1 MKKLLCFV
9 LALAVIA
16 SFATMFTV
24 SAEETSPEG
33 AEELKFVV
41 DGKLDKYYR
50 SDEWAIANHCYYYF
64 EDDTDPNSM
73 FVYSRDFN
81 VGMGE
86 LVLPEFFEEVKVK
99 IYAAYDDTYAYF
111 FVDVDDPNIIDH
123 KLNDDG
129 TRNEFHQQMENIDF
143 YIDTDPMSCTG
154 HFYTNEGSDID
165 ADTHFRLMAHNLA
178 VTDTQGHNNKY
189 IFADQPLLDPAG
201 NKSADNYFKCSDNM
215 VATKKFNRQGKQ
227 IGYTCEIRVPLAH
240 NYEGYENYSS
250 FYYNIAVTNSATE
263 MDELAA
269 AIAVGD
275 RWWLAYDSG
284 ATVTYDTSKPNPFF
298 YPADEDQNKAD
309 IVSAL
314 INDLTDPDE
323 IELWED
329 YDVWEKIEAYEAL
342 TDRQK
347 SLVDPAAYE
356 KLKACARVLD
366 IDWPKGALDQVQA
379 DLVIEKI
386 DALPA
391 TEEITLDH
399 KDAVSDARIAYNSLT
414 DEQQAL
420 VTNLDK
426 LVAAEAAIKELGP
439 DVIFGDVD
447 GDEKITATDALEVL
461 KSVVGKTT
469 FTDDQK
475 VAADVTGDGK
485 ADAADALD
493 ILKKVVGKIDRFAVE
508 A

>member
-1 MKKLLCFV
+1 MKKLLCII
-9 LALAVIA
+9 LALAMMT
-16 SFATMFTV
+16 SFATLFTAV
-24 SAEETSPEG
+24 AEDAAEEP
-33 AEELKFVV
+33 KFVI
-41 DGKLDKYYR
+41 DGKLDEYYR
-50 SDEWAIANHCYYYF
+50 SDDWAVANHCYYYF

-73 FVYSRDFN
+73 FVYSRDYTT
-81 VGMGE
+81 GMGE

-123 KLNDDG
+123 KLNEDG

-154 HFYTNEGSDID
+154 HFYTNEGSDVD
-165 ADTHFRLMAHNLA
+165 ADTHFRLMAHNLG

-201 NKSADNYFKCSDNM
+201 NKSADNYFRCSDNM

-227 IGYTCEIRVPLAH
+227 IGYTCETRVPLAH
-240 NYEGYENYSS
+240 NYEGYEQYSS
-250 FYYNIAVTNSATE
+250 FYYNIGVANSATE

-269 AIAVGD
+269 TIAIGE
-275 RWWLAYDSG
+275 RWWLAYDTG

-298 YPADEDQNKAD
+298 YPADEDQTQAD
-309 IVSAL
+309 IVAAL

-356 KLKACARVLD
+356 KLKACARMLE
-366 IDWPKGALDQVQA
+366 IDWPKGALDQELA
-379 DLVIEKI
+379 DRVIAQI
-386 DALPA
+386 DALPTA
-391 TEEITLDH
+391 EEITLDH
-399 KDAVSDARIAYNSLT
+399 KEAIEDARVAYNALK
-414 DEQQAL
+414 DAQKAL

-426 LVAAEAAIKELGP
+426 LLAVEAALDELLP
-439 DVIFGDVD
+439 DVMFGDVD
-447 GDEKITATDALEVL
+447 GDGAVSASDALEVL
-461 KSVVGKTT
+461 KSVVGKVT

-475 VAADVTGDGK
+475 LAADVTGDGK

-493 ILKKVVGKIDRFAVE
+493 ILKKVVGKIDKFAVE